1 MGRSFPAQ
9 DTAHYNAIY
18 PNQHCGTQSVM
29 TAFLIVADLLETI
42 KYFNSLL
49 YKLFCVIVKSK
60 IILLIQ
66 YFGVRNIQGTNLLF
80 AQPQIFFLSNP
91 SGTFRD
97 VRW

>member
-42 KYFNSLL
+42 EYFNSLKV
-49 YKLFCVIVKSK
+49 YIFIFIFIPSLFCVQTFVIKTLSKVK
-60 IILLIQ
+60 
-66 YFGVRNIQGTNLLF
+66 LF
-80 AQPQIFFLSNP
+80 S
-91 SGTFRD
+91 
-97 VRW
+97 

>member
-42 KYFNSLL
+42 EYFNSLKVYIFIL
-49 YKLFCVIVKSK
+49 IPYFVFRHLLSK
-60 IILLIQ
+60 HCQ
-66 YFGVRNIQGTNLLF
+66 K
-80 AQPQIFFLSNP
+80 
-91 SGTFRD
+91 
-97 VRW
+97 